1 MRNTEKQIKTLAM
14 AFLLALGIVLQSCSD
29 SDDPS
34 TTRVGLQMKAT
45 TNLSSL
51 RTGRTQNSG
60 LEFQQVLIGVTEIEF
75 ETLEEEQSED
85 SDEYEDADGD
95 GEDDSEE
102 IEFEGEY
109 VVDLINGTSTPDFG
123 ISTLLP
129 GVYEEVELEMEPIL
143 DGGNT
148 MFIVFEYTPG
158 GGTPVTV
165 EYSNSYDIEFEL
177 EKDGGFTVDEGS
189 LNRLLILLDLDAL
202 FSGVNLN
209 AAEAGTDGIVRINEN
224 SNPGLASAIENNLDK
239 VLEAGE
245 DDDDDGDFDDD

>member
-1 MRNTEKQIKTLAM
+1 
-14 AFLLALGIVLQSCSD
+14 
-29 SDDPS
+29 
-34 TTRVGLQMKAT
+34 
-45 TNLSSL
+45 
-51 RTGRTQNSG
+51 
-60 LEFQQVLIGVTEIEF
+60 
-75 ETLEEEQSED
+75 
-85 SDEYEDADGD
+85 
-95 GEDDSEE
+95 
-102 IEFEGEY
+102 
-109 VVDLINGTSTPDFG
+109 
-123 ISTLLP
+123 
-129 GVYEEVELEMEPIL
+129 
-143 DGGNT
+143 
-148 MFIVFEYTPG
+148 MFIVFEYTPD